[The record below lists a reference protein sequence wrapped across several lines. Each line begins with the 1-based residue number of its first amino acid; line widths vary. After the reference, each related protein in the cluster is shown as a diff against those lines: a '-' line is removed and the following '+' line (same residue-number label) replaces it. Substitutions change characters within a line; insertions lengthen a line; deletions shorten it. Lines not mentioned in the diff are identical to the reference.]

1 MKTDAELEKKAREAT
16 KSNLDNYFDFTDDL
30 EREDYF
36 SLYVNAI
43 VEEFDPHTYYF
54 APQDKDR
61 FDIAM
66 SGKLE
71 GIGAR
76 LMKDSDN
83 ITISE
88 VISGGPAW
96 RSDELGEGD
105 VILKVKQEDQNEGV
119 SIVGMKLDDAV
130 DLIKGPKGT
139 KVTLTVRKKLMG
151 NIEDV
156 TLTRDV
162 IEIEETYAKS
172 SMVEKDGRR
181 FGVINLPKF
190 YFDMEDY
197 NQRNAASDIKK
208 TLSV

>member
-1 MKTDAELEKKAREAT
+1 
-16 KSNLDNYFDFTDDL
+16 
-30 EREDYF
+30 
-36 SLYVNAI
+36 
-43 VEEFDPHTYYF
+43 
-54 APQDKDR
+54 
-61 FDIAM
+61 
-66 SGKLE
+66 
-71 GIGAR
+71 
-76 LMKDSDN
+76 
-83 ITISE
+83 
-88 VISGGPAW
+88 
-96 RSDELGEGD
+96 
-105 VILKVKQEDQNEGV
+105 
-119 SIVGMKLDDAV
+119 
-130 DLIKGPKGT
+130 
-139 KVTLTVRKKLMG
+139 MG